1 MMINV
6 ELVEERTE
14 KEYNL
19 TTNGALMIT
28 FGVLAGFMANFAN
41 NFLGFESHYLLTGV
55 LMVGGLGSIL
65 CDLIKGETK

>member
-6 ELVEERTE
+6 ELVEEKTE
-14 KEYNL
+14 MERNL
-19 TTNGALMIT
+19 TTNGVVMIA
-28 FGVLAGFMANFAN
+28 FGVLAWLIASFAN

-55 LMVGGLGSIL
+55 LMIGGLGSIL